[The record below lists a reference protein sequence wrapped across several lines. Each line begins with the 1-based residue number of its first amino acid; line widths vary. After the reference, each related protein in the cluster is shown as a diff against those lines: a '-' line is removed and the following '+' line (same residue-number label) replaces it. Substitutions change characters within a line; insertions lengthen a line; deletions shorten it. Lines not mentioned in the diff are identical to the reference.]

1 MQVLLIEL
9 LSMLTEEHIQTYY
22 LKKVGNL
29 KRLIN
34 FVRKILDPDEEFWSS
49 DCLTP

>member
-1 MQVLLIEL
+1 MQVLIVEL

-34 FVRKILDPDEEFWSS
+34 FVRLFLLPVEEFWSVGS
-49 DCLTP
+49 LTP